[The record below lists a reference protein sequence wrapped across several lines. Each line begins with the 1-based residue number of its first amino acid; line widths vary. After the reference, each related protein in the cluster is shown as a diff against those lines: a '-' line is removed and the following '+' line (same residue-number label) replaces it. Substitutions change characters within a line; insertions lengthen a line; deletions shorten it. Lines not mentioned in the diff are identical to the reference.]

1 MTNPDQT
8 SASSDQSRTF
18 TVESGHNKEQALTV
32 SEITSRIQS
41 ILEKGIGDV
50 WVKGEISN
58 LSFPRSGHVYFDLKD
73 EDAVLPVAL
82 FRREARSVEFDL
94 EDGLEVRLYGRVSAY
109 KKRGNYQII
118 AERVFP
124 LGEGALQL
132 AFKQLKEKL
141 EKEGLFSPEHKQPLP
156 DIPRRI
162 GVVTSATGAAV
173 RDIIRTIKSRFPPAD
188 LLIVPVKVQGEEA
201 ADGIAEAIEL
211 LNRHQLVD
219 IIITGR
225 GGGSLEDL
233 WAFNEEI
240 VARAIFQSNIP
251 VVSAVGHEVDTTI
264 SDLVADHT
272 VPTPTAAGQGVVPEY
287 DNLIEQLQNRF
298 EYLTRRVRQLL
309 SSEQDRFEATW
320 KRVSR
325 SHPEAKLERNHDEL
339 VQKMRSIHREMSH
352 KISSA
357 QDRLS
362 AVAEQL
368 DHLNPLNVLG
378 RGYSITRD
386 AETDDIIRSS
396 SDLSEGD
403 TIRTTLSDG
412 SFNATVKEVQEEPSD
427 KDPPSS

>member
-1 MTNPDQT
+1 MVSPDQT
-8 SASSDQSRTF
+8 STTDESSRTF
-18 TVESGHNKEQALTV
+18 TVDTGDKQEQTLSV
-32 SEITSRIQS
+32 SEVTDRIQS

-73 EDAVLPVAL
+73 EEAVLPVAL
-82 FRREARSVEFDL
+82 FRREAQSVEFDL

-109 KKRGNYQII
+109 EKRGNYQVI
-118 AERVFP
+118 AQRVLP

-132 AFKQLKEKL
+132 ALKQLKEKL
-141 EKEGLFSPEHKQPLP
+141 DKEGLFDPEHKQALP
-156 DIPRRI
+156 DIPRKI
-162 GVVTSATGAAV
+162 GIVTSATGAAV
-173 RDIIRTIKSRFPPAD
+173 RDIIRTVKNRYPPAD
-188 LLIVPVKVQGEEA
+188 ILIVPVQVQGDEA
-201 ADGIAEAIEL
+201 ADDIADAIEL
-211 LNRHQLVD
+211 LNKHQLVD

-240 VARAIFQSNIP
+240 VARAIFQSGIP

-287 DNLIEQLQNRF
+287 EQLIDKLQNRF
-298 EYLTRRVRQLL
+298 DYLTRHVQQLIA
-309 SSEQDRFEATW
+309 SEKDWFETIW
-320 KRVSR
+320 KRVAR

-339 VQKMRSIHREMSH
+339 VQKMRSIHREMVH
-352 KISSA
+352 KLSSA
-357 QDRLS
+357 DERVS
-362 AVAEQL
+362 AIAEQL
-368 DHLNPLNVLG
+368 DHLNPLNVLR

-386 AETDDIIRSS
+386 SVSNEIIRSS

-403 TIRTTLSDG
+403 EVKTTLSDG
-412 SFNATVKEVQEEPSD
+412 SFRATVTEIQND
-427 KDPPSS
+427 RKDADQQ